1 MEAEQYL
8 NYLFHQSYNN
18 MYQNYSFVPEY
29 PQEQYVYSPG
39 TQEYCMSSPGSS
51 GTRSESEEHIGSKP
65 ISRWKEKQMRLS
77 VDTVVKRRRAA
88 NLRERKRMNGL
99 NHAFEKLRE
108 HVPDLGA
115 EKKLS
120 KIETLQ
126 MAQSYIKALSILLQE
141 EETGG
146 SNLH

>member
-1 MEAEQYL
+1 MEAEQYF
-8 NYLFHQSYNN
+8 NQTFHQSYT
-18 MYQNYSFVPEY
+18 MFQNYSYVPEY
-29 PQEQYVYSPG
+29 PQEQYIYAPG
-39 TQEYCMSSPGSS
+39 TQDYCMSSPSS
-51 GTRSESEEHIGSKP
+51 GTGSEYEEHVGSKP

-77 VDTVVKRRRAA
+77 LDTVVKRRRAA

-99 NHAFEKLRE
+99 NDAFEKLRE
-108 HVPDLGA
+108 HIPDLGA

-141 EETGG
+141 EQSGNP
-146 SNLH
+146 SMQ

>member
-1 MEAEQYL
+1 
-8 NYLFHQSYNN
+8 
-18 MYQNYSFVPEY
+18 
-29 PQEQYVYSPG
+29 
-39 TQEYCMSSPGSS
+39 
-51 GTRSESEEHIGSKP
+51 
-65 ISRWKEKQMRLS
+65 MRLS
-77 VDTVVKRRRAA
+77 LDTVVKRRRAA

-108 HVPDLGA
+108 HIPDLGA

-141 EETGG
+141 EQPRNT
-146 SNLH
+146 SMQ

>member
-1 MEAEQYL
+1 
-8 NYLFHQSYNN
+8 
-18 MYQNYSFVPEY
+18 
-29 PQEQYVYSPG
+29 
-39 TQEYCMSSPGSS
+39 MSSPSS
-51 GTRSESEEHIGSKP
+51 GAGSEYEEHVGSKP

-77 VDTVVKRRRAA
+77 LDTVVKRRRAA

-108 HVPDLGA
+108 HIPDLGA

-141 EETGG
+141 EQSGNP
-146 SNLH
+146 SMQ